1 MTPREKVLAVF
12 PDAKLRADSEA
23 GGWRID
29 VGGVPLA
36 RGTWSGRAWER
47 AAEILSKVVDCEAIA
62 EYRRARE
69 AKPVFLGAD
78 YSSGPD
84 RVAVRM
90 VRPTF
95 GIIQGGR
102 S

>member
-12 PDAKLRADSEA
+12 PDAKLRADAEV

-36 RGTWSGRAWER
+36 RGTWSVQAWSR
-47 AAEILSKVVDCEAIA
+47 AAAVLSDVIDCEALA
-62 EYRRARE
+62 EYRRAR
-69 AKPVFLGAD
+69 AATPVFMGWD
-78 YSSGPD
+78 YSLQFD
-84 RVAVRM
+84 RFAVTTT
-90 VRPTF
+90 RPPF
-95 GIIQGGR
+95 AIIRGGR